1 MNDFEL
7 TGIRAVI
14 TRVTDE
20 LGLRFYD
27 FEFNDVARVLKVLID
42 KAEGVTIGDCARASA
57 ALSREL
63 DRVDL
68 IRGRYRLEVS
78 SPGIDRPL
86 KRLEH
91 YQWAIGKTVT
101 VETGDRMVT
110 GYLRRADAQS
120 VSIATPE
127 GESAIPWADIAKAKV
142 NEEITHGKRR

>member
-14 TRVTDE
+14 TQVTGE

-27 FEFNDVARVLKVLID
+27 FEFNEVARVLKVLID
-42 KAEGVTIGDCARASA
+42 KAEGVTIGDCTRASS

-91 YQWAIGKTVT
+91 YQWSIGKTVT
-101 VETGDRMVT
+101 VETGERSVT

-127 GESAIPWADIAKAKV
+127 GESTIPWADIAKAKV